1 MEQIEKLNLK
11 IDEIEKID
19 NLEKKTESVKQ
30 IKYELKYEQEKIDKM
45 IEKISNLKS
54 KKNKKYKGKSLEDL
68 TIMFNEEDDFDE
80 KIQIYQQINYLI
92 ETTKNQLF
100 EDN

>member
-30 IKYELKYEQEKIDKM
+30 IKDELKYEQEKIDKM

-68 TIMFNEEDDFDE
+68 TSMFSEEEDFDE

-92 ETTKNQLF
+92 ESTKNQLF

>member
-30 IKYELKYEQEKIDKM
+30 IKDELKYEQEKIDKM

>member
-11 IDEIEKID
+11 IDEIEKIE

-30 IKYELKYEQEKIDKM
+30 IKDELKFEQEKVDKM
-45 IEKISNLKS
+45 IDKISNLKS
-54 KKNKKYKGKSLEDL
+54 KKNKKFKGISLEKL
-68 TIMFNEEDDFDE
+68 TTMFSDENDFEE

-92 ETTKNQLF
+92 ESTKNQLF
-100 EDN
+100 EEN

>member
-30 IKYELKYEQEKIDKM
+30 IKDELKSEQEKVDKM

-54 KKNKKYKGKSLEDL
+54 KKNKKYKGKSLEEL
-68 TIMFNEEDDFDE
+68 TSMFSEEEDFDE

-92 ETTKNQLF
+92 ESTKNQLF